1 MYRRVIAPLV
11 VELDAVIVHEKL
23 SKWARLGEGLPVP
36 VDETFDYIVVGAGSA
51 GAVVAS
57 ALSADPGVS
66 VLLLEAGPED
76 SSHWTKV
83 PLGFGKVLFDPKYMW
98 FHETQPEPGLGA
110 RRVSLPHGKVLG
122 GSSAINGL
130 QYARGVPF
138 DYDNWER
145 LGATNWSYKDVLPYF
160 KRMERYHLGADE
172 FHGED
177 GPIGVETVRWKTPL
191 GDAFIAAGEAMGL
204 PRNDDPNGQSG
215 EGVGYVN
222 VNAWRGRRSS
232 TSEAYLKRARKR
244 PNLRIVTEA
253 LATRILLK
261 GREATGIRYE
271 RGGKTYE
278 AHARAEVVLSLGALQ
293 TPQLLQVS
301 GIGPAAL
308 LREHGVEPV
317 HDLPGVG
324 ENLIDHV
331 HAGVTCRSSSSHTIN
346 AIMSNPLSQL
356 RHGLDYYLGR
366 RRGVLTLGASQTGGF
381 VRSRDG
387 LPAPDLQFGLTPFL
401 PDEVDMWKLA
411 KGSGFGIG
419 VYFTRP
425 QSRGYVRMGS
435 SDMRE
440 PPRIQC
446 NYFTHEE
453 DQAACV
459 RGLNFVRKLMHT
471 DPLSAFVEV
480 ELRPGPNVRSDDE
493 LLDYARQACGTA
505 FHFCGTA
512 RMGTD
517 IDAVVDPELRVH
529 GIGRLRV
536 ADASVM
542 PAIITGNT
550 NAASMMIGERAA
562 EFIGYRFRNNSVKG
576 WKNA

>member
-1 MYRRVIAPLV
+1 MR
-11 VELDAVIVHEKL
+11 
-23 SKWARLGEGLPVP
+23 GLLVP
-36 VDETFDYIVVGAGSA
+36 VADTFDYIVVGAGSA

-57 ALSADPGVS
+57 ILSLDPAVS

-98 FHETQPEPGLGA
+98 FHETQPEPGLAG
-110 RRVSLPHGKVLG
+110 RRLALPHGRVLG
-122 GSSAINGL
+122 GSSSVNGL

-160 KRMERYHLGADE
+160 KRMERYHRGADE
-172 FHGED
+172 FHGEG
-177 GPIGVETVRWKTPL
+177 GPIGVETVRWRTPL
-191 GDAFIAAGEAMGL
+191 GDAFIAAGEAIGL
-204 PRNDDPNGQSG
+204 PRNDDPNGPTA

-222 VNAWRGRRSS
+222 VNTSRGRRSS
-232 TSEAYLKRARKR
+232 TSEAYLKPARNR
-244 PNLRIVTEA
+244 PNLRVVTDA
-253 LATRILLK
+253 LASRILLE
-261 GREATGIRYE
+261 GREARGIRYE
-271 RGGKTYE
+271 RGGEHHE
-278 AHARAEVVLSLGALQ
+278 AYARAEIVLSLGALQ

-301 GIGPAAL
+301 GIGPGTL
-308 LREHGVEPV
+308 LREHGVELV

-331 HAGVTCRSSSSHTIN
+331 HAGVTCRSSSRHTIN
-346 AIMSNPLSQL
+346 AIMGNPLAKVL
-356 RHGLDYYLGR
+356 HGLDYYLGR
-366 RRGVLTLGASQTGGF
+366 RRGLLTLGAAQTGGF
-381 VRSRDG
+381 ARSRDG

-401 PDEVDMWKLA
+401 PDETDMWKLA

-425 QSRGYVRMGS
+425 QSRGFVRMGS

-440 PPRIQC
+440 SPRILC

-459 RGLNFVRKLMHT
+459 RGLSFIRKLLHT
-471 DPLSAFVEV
+471 DPLASFVDV
-480 ELRPGPNVRSDDE
+480 ELRPGLDVLTDDE
-493 LLDYARQACGTA
+493 LLDYARKVCGTA

-512 RMGTD
+512 RMG
-517 IDAVVDPELRVH
+517 IDSGAVVDPQLRVH

-550 NAASMMIGERAA
+550 NATSMMIGERAA
-562 EFIGYRFRNNSVKG
+562 EFIGTSRYQ
-576 WKNA
+576 

>member
-1 MYRRVIAPLV
+1 M
-11 VELDAVIVHEKL
+11 
-23 SKWARLGEGLPVP
+23 P
-36 VDETFDYIVVGAGSA
+36 VDETFDYIIVGAGSA

-57 ALSADPGVS
+57 TLSADPGVN

-98 FHETQPEPGLGA
+98 FHESQPEPGLGG
-110 RRVSLPHGKVLG
+110 RRLGLPHGKLLG

-145 LGATNWSYKDVLPYF
+145 LGAAGWSYKDVLPYF

-172 FHGED
+172 FHGGE

-191 GDAFIAAGEAMGL
+191 GDAFIAAAEALGL
-204 PRNDDPNGQSG
+204 PRNDDPNGSSG

-232 TSEAYLKRARKR
+232 TSEAYLKPARKR

-253 LATRILLK
+253 FATRILLES
-261 GREATGIRYE
+261 REARGIRYE
-271 RGGKTYE
+271 RGGEIHE
-278 AHARAEVVLSLGALQ
+278 AYARVEVVLSLGALQ

-308 LREHGVEPV
+308 LRENGVEPV

-331 HAGVTCRSSSSHTIN
+331 HAGVTCRSTSGHTIN
-346 AIMSNPLSQL
+346 AIMGNPLAQL

-366 RRGVLTLGASQTGGF
+366 RKGVLTLGASQTGGF
-381 VRSRDG
+381 ARSVEG

-425 QSRGYVRMGS
+425 QSRGHVRLRS
-435 SDMRE
+435 RDMKE

-446 NYFTHEE
+446 NYFTHED

-459 RGLNFVRKLMHT
+459 RGLSFIRKLMHT
-471 DPLSAFVEV
+471 EPLASFVDV
-480 ELRPGPNVRSDDE
+480 ELRPGPGVRTDDE
-493 LLDYARQACGTA
+493 LLEYARQHCGTA

-517 IDAVVDPELRVH
+517 VGAVVDPQLRVH
-529 GIGRLRV
+529 GVGRLRI

-542 PAIITGNT
+542 PTIITGNT
-550 NAASMMIGERAA
+550 NATSMMIGERAA
-562 EFIGYRFRNNSVKG
+562 EFITAKDPDGRTVSIRSNKASSV
-576 WKNA
+576 AFA

>member
-1 MYRRVIAPLV
+1 MEREFER
-11 VELDAVIVHEKL
+11 
-23 SKWARLGEGLPVP
+23 LPVS
-36 VDETFDYIVVGAGSA
+36 VSETFDYIVVGAGSA

-57 ALSADPGVS
+57 TLSAEPNTT
-66 VLLLEAGPED
+66 VLLIEAGPDD

-98 FHETQPEPGLGA
+98 FHETQPEPGLGG
-110 RRVSLPHGKVLG
+110 RRLGLPHGKVLG
-122 GSSAINGL
+122 GSSAINGM

-160 KRMERYHLGADE
+160 KRMERYHRGADA
-172 FHGED
+172 FHGGD

-191 GDAFIAAGEAMGL
+191 GDAFIAAAEEMGL

-222 VNAWRGRRSS
+222 VNTWRGRRSS
-232 TSEAYLKRARKR
+232 TSEAYLKKARKR

-253 LATRILLK
+253 LATRILIED
-261 GREATGIRYE
+261 REAKGICFRRDGQAYQ
-271 RGGKTYE
+271 
-278 AHARAEVVLSLGALQ
+278 ARARGEVILSLGALQ
-293 TPQLLQVS
+293 TPQLLQIS

-308 LREHGVEPV
+308 LRQYGVEPV

-331 HAGVTCRSSSSHTIN
+331 HAGVTCRSTSRHTVN
-346 AIMSNPLSQL
+346 AIMESPLSKL
-356 RHGLDYYLGR
+356 LHGLDYYLGR
-366 RRGVLTLGASQTGGF
+366 RKGLLTLGASQTGGF
-381 VRSRDG
+381 ARSQDN
-387 LPAPDLQFGLTPFL
+387 LPGPDLQFGLTPFL
-401 PDEVDMWKLA
+401 PDETDMWKLA

-435 SDMRE
+435 SDMRD
-440 PPRIQC
+440 PPRILC
-446 NYFTHEE
+446 NYLTHEE
-453 DQAACV
+453 DQAASV
-459 RGLNFVRKLMHT
+459 RGLNFIRKLMHT
-471 DPLSAFVEV
+471 DPLASFMDT
-480 ELRPGPNVRSDDE
+480 ELRPGPDVRSNDE
-493 LLDYARQACGTA
+493 LLAYARQACGTA

-517 IDAVVDPELRVH
+517 ARAVVDPHLRVH

-542 PAIITGNT
+542 PAIVTGNT
-550 NAASMMIGERAA
+550 NATSMMIGERAA
-562 EFIGYRFRNNSVKG
+562 EFIRGE
-576 WKNA
+576 